1 MISTQHGPAM
11 SMISGTH
18 FPSLQETHEIHEV
31 AHAYPICRASARQ
44 NFPLTNLVE
53 QTIQFGLAPYNN
65 DLLVNPVHQKPV
77 TPGHAAA

>member
-1 MISTQHGPAM
+1 M